1 MCPDDDQVEAV
12 PLGVLGERS
21 SGVVAI
27 DDVERQPGTARFGEA
42 PCQTGTLGV
51 RRTSKLCRGFG
62 MGWTAQRDQDVDLT
76 VELARQTGGC
86 PQCPLGVMRTVVAD
100 QEPAERATTPHV
112 PSLLIVARKQMHSR
126 QDHEGQVH
134 RS

>member
-1 MCPDDDQVEAV
+1 MRTDDDQVEAV

-27 DDVERQPGTARFGEA
+27 NDVERQPGTADLGEA
-42 PCQTGTLGV
+42 SGQPGTLGV
-51 RRTSKLCRGFG
+51 RCTSKLCRRLG

-76 VELARQTGGC
+76 VEPAHQAGRR

-100 QEPAERATTPHV
+100 QEPAERAHP
-112 PSLLIVARKQMHSR
+112 PSALLARFCSCAHT
-126 QDHEGQVH
+126 
-134 RS
+134 